1 MALDRYAKRLLDMVA
16 VGATPERTTLTADIL
31 RQVMRQLAQTVDL
44 KGIAVASV
52 EDRDLPGPAGSL
64 PARLYT
70 PDTAGTESA
79 GLIYFHGG
87 MGVFCDIQTHDGLCR
102 LLANAASCRIVSVG
116 YRLAPEHRFPAA
128 IDDAYCAT
136 RWVCEHASD
145 LGIDAAR
152 IAIGGDSHG
161 ATLAAAVSRL
171 AQERRGPVL
180 ALQLLLCPVMD
191 LSAETQSR
199 RDFGE
204 GYLFDRRTLEW
215 AIRQYCPPGA
225 DLADPRISPL
235 RARGFA
241 GLPAA
246 HVHTAEFD
254 PMRDEGAAY
263 ADALARAGVDV
274 RYVCHGG
281 LIHHFYA
288 MAGAIP
294 AARAAL
300 EAAGAAVKAA
310 LALPRS

>member
-16 VGATPERTTLTADIL
+16 AGATPERTTLTADML
-31 RQVMRQLAQTVDL
+31 RQAMRQLAQTVDL
-44 KGIAVASV
+44 KGIALAKA
-52 EDRDLPGPAGSL
+52 EDRDLPGAAGPL

-70 PDTAGTESA
+70 PDTATSESA

-87 MGVFCDIQTHDGLCR
+87 MGVFCDIETHDGLCR
-102 LLANAASCRIVSVG
+102 LLANATSCRTVSVG

-145 LGIDAAR
+145 LGIDATR
-152 IAIGGDSHG
+152 IVIGGDSHG
-161 ATLAAAVSRL
+161 GTLAAAVCQL
-171 AQERRGPVL
+171 AKERGGPVL
-180 ALQLLLCPVMD
+180 ALQLLFCPVMD

-204 GYLFDRRTLEW
+204 GYLFDKRTLDW
-215 AIRQYCPPGA
+215 AIQQYCPPGT
-225 DLADPRISPL
+225 DLTDPRISPL
-235 RARGFA
+235 RASDFA

-263 ADALARAGVDV
+263 ADALARGGVDV

-281 LIHHFYA
+281 LVHHFYA

-300 EAAGAAVKAA
+300 ESAGAAIKDA